1 MDAEQIRGLK
11 PRLTRYLKRFADCF
25 ARKDTRAHLAV
36 YVEGQLS
43 DLNGKNVE
51 AIAKRAR
58 VPVRTLQEFL
68 SLLKWDHDRMRDRL
82 QEIIVAEH
90 AGKHAIGILDETSF
104 VKKGDKTP
112 GVQRQHCGAVG
123 KQENCVV
130 TVHLGYA
137 VGDFHCLLDGELF
150 LPESWSADRERC
162 DEAGIPKDMVH
173 RPKWRIGL
181 ELYDAARAGGIVFE
195 WLVFDEGYG
204 GKPPFLR
211 ALNDRR
217 QRFVGEAPRTFT
229 GWIDPPRVT
238 ERPFRR
244 GGRGRPRKTPRLVA
258 GSRPARGVEDL
269 LRHDPALVDQPWE
282 RYRVKD
288 GEKGPM
294 VWEVK
299 HVLFYPK
306 DAQGLPAR
314 PYHLVVARN
323 VLKPDEIKFFISNAP
338 PETKVETLLWVGF
351 SRWRVER
358 CFEDQKSELGLDH
371 YEGRRYLGLKRHLV
385 LASVSHLFLAQVH
398 QELRGE
404 KSGVDGSPSPRRRR
418 RARAILVA

>member
-1 MDAEQIRGLK
+1 MDAEQIRRLK
-11 PRLTRYLKRFADCF
+11 PMLTRHLKRFDDCF
-25 ARKDTRAHLAV
+25 ARKDTRAHLPV

-43 DLNGKNVE
+43 DLSGKNVE
-51 AIAKRAR
+51 VIAKRAR

-68 SLLKWDHDRMRDRL
+68 ALLKWDHDRMRDRL
-82 QEIIVAEH
+82 QEIVVAEH
-90 AGKHAIGILDETSF
+90 SGKHSMGIIDETSF

-112 GVQRQHCGAVG
+112 GVQRQHCGTVG
-123 KQENCVV
+123 KQENCMV

-150 LPESWSADRERC
+150 LPESWSEDRARC
-162 DEAGIPKDMVH
+162 EEAGIPKDMVY
-173 RPKWRIGL
+173 RPKWKIAL
-181 ELYDAARAGGIVFE
+181 ELYDDARNRGVCFE

-211 ALNDRR
+211 ALNDRQ
-217 QRFVGEAPRTFT
+217 QRFVGEVPKTFT

-238 ERPFRR
+238 DRAFRR
-244 GGRGRPRKTPRLVA
+244 HGRGRPRKTPRLVA
-258 GSRPARGVEDL
+258 GSRAAQSVEYL
-269 LRHDPALVDQPWE
+269 SKHHPALRDQPWE

-299 HVLFYPK
+299 HTLFYPK
-306 DAQGLPAR
+306 DAQGMPGK
-314 PYHLVVARN
+314 PYHLIIARN

-338 PETKVETLLWVGF
+338 PQTKVETLLLVGF

-358 CFEDQKSELGLDH
+358 CFQDQKSELGLDD

-385 LASVSHLFLAQVH
+385 LASVSYLFLAQVH
-398 QELRGE
+398 QGLRGK
-404 KSGVDGSPSPRRRR
+404 KSGVDRSPSPHRRR
-418 RARAILVA
+418 RARAIMVA

>member
-1 MDAEQIRGLK
+1 MDAEQIHGLK

-51 AIAKRAR
+51 AIAKQAR

-82 QEIIVAEH
+82 QEIVVAEH
-90 AGKHAIGILDETSF
+90 AGRHAIGILDETSF

-137 VGDFHCLLDGELF
+137 VGDFHCLLDGE
-150 LPESWSADRERC
+150 
-162 DEAGIPKDMVH
+162 
-173 RPKWRIGL
+173 
-181 ELYDAARAGGIVFE
+181 
-195 WLVFDEGYG
+195 
-204 GKPPFLR
+204 
-211 ALNDRR
+211 
-217 QRFVGEAPRTFT
+217 
-229 GWIDPPRVT
+229 
-238 ERPFRR
+238 
-244 GGRGRPRKTPRLVA
+244 
-258 GSRPARGVEDL
+258 
-269 LRHDPALVDQPWE
+269 
-282 RYRVKD
+282 
-288 GEKGPM
+288 KGPV

-351 SRWRVER
+351 S
-358 CFEDQKSELGLDH
+358 
-371 YEGRRYLGLKRHLV
+371 
-385 LASVSHLFLAQVH
+385 
-398 QELRGE
+398 
-404 KSGVDGSPSPRRRR
+404 
-418 RARAILVA
+418 